1 VRISDVKH
9 QHQAHRILQ
18 RALASRRLPHAY
30 IFHGPPGVGR
40 NMMAMRLA
48 ALLLCPNVHR
58 VDAPTASPENANSV
72 EWRDACGTCPDCRLL
87 QAQTHPDLHLITKQL
102 HRHHPDPQVRQRQG
116 FQLSVEVIRHFLI
129 EPAYIRSANA
139 RAKVFIVLQAE
150 RMSHSAQNALLKTL
164 EEPPAETF
172 IILIVQQTD
181 QLLPTILSR
190 CQHVPFSA
198 LPAHFVRRQL
208 HRQRQLSA
216 PAAHFLAAQSDGRLG
231 LALEYAD
238 DQLFE
243 LKQPLLT
250 AWAQH
255 DNAAPTQL
263 ARQIEQTAAKL
274 AEHRRQRDP
283 DLSQPDATRTSLRT
297 MLAVL
302 AGAYRD
308 AILLINHTEQEKTNL
323 DQPEVIDN
331 VAARWTQKTPEV
343 IHLIAQAERQIEQNV
358 NPTLALESL
367 IVRAWSRRV
376 RYTTPARQIS
386 EHYA

>member
-1 VRISDVKH
+1 MRISDVKH
-9 QHQAHRILQ
+9 QDRAHRILQ
-18 RALASRRLPHAY
+18 RALASRRLPHGY
-30 IFHGPPGVGR
+30 IFHGPAGVGR
-40 NMMAMRLA
+40 HMMAMRLA
-48 ALLLCPNVHR
+48 ALLLCPNLRR
-58 VDAPTASPENANSV
+58 VEAPTASPENGNSV
-72 EWRDACGTCPDCRLL
+72 EWRDACGSCPDCRLL
-87 QAQTHPDLHLITKQL
+87 QAQTHPDLHLVTKEL
-102 HRHHPDPQVRQRQG
+102 HQHHPDPQVRQRQG

-139 RAKVFIVLQAE
+139 RAKIFIVLQAE

-172 IILIVQQTD
+172 IILMVEQTD

-190 CQHVPFSA
+190 CQHVAFCA
-198 LPAHFVRRQL
+198 LPADFVRRQL
-208 HRQRQLSA
+208 RQQRELPA
-216 PAAHFLAAQSDGRLG
+216 PAAHFLAAHSDGRLG

-243 LKQPLLT
+243 LKRPLLT

-255 DNAAPTQL
+255 DNAGPTQL
-263 ARQIEQTAAKL
+263 ARRIEQAAAKL

-283 DLSQPDATRTSLRT
+283 ELSQPDATRTSLRT

-308 AILLINHTEQEKTNL
+308 AILLINHTEQERTNL

-331 VAARWTQKTPEV
+331 VAARWAQKTPDV
-343 IHLIAQAERQIEQNV
+343 IRLIAHAEQQIEQNV

-376 RYTTPARQIS
+376 RSATPGRQIS
-386 EHYA
+386 ERYA

>member
-1 VRISDVKH
+1 MRISDVKH
-9 QHQAHRILQ
+9 QDRAHRILQ
-18 RALASRRLPHAY
+18 RALASRRLPHGY
-30 IFHGPPGVGR
+30 IFHGPAGVGR
-40 NMMAMRLA
+40 HMMAMRLT
-48 ALLLCPNVHR
+48 ALLLCPNLRR
-58 VDAPTASPENANSV
+58 VEAPTASPENGNAV
-72 EWRDACGTCPDCRLL
+72 EWRDACGSCPDCRLL
-87 QAQTHPDLHLITKQL
+87 QAQTHPDLHLVTKEL
-102 HRHHPDPQVRQRQG
+102 HQHHPDPQVRQRQG

-139 RAKVFIVLQAE
+139 RAKIFIVLQAQ

-172 IILIVQQTD
+172 IILMVEQTD

-190 CQHVPFSA
+190 CQHVAFCA
-198 LPAHFVRRQL
+198 LPADFVRRQL
-208 HRQRQLSA
+208 RQQRELPA

-243 LKQPLLT
+243 LKRPLLT

-263 ARQIEQTAAKL
+263 ARQIEQAAAKL

-283 DLSQPDATRTSLRT
+283 ELSQPDATRTSLRT

-308 AILLINHTEQEKTNL
+308 AILLINHTEQERTNL
-323 DQPEVIDN
+323 DQPQVIDN
-331 VAARWTQKTPEV
+331 VAARWAQKTPDV
-343 IHLIAQAERQIEQNV
+343 IRLIAHAEQQIEQNV

-376 RYTTPARQIS
+376 RSATPGRQIS
-386 EHYA
+386 ERYA